1 MVVGVLTVDLH
12 FPENGSLK
20 GKRMVL
26 RRILDRVRQRFNVSA
41 AEVEHQDLWQ
51 RSRLAI
57 ACVNTSGREAD
68 STLAHVLNHI
78 SGDPEAVV
86 VGSDIEIR

>member
-12 FPENGSLK
+12 LPENGSLK

-68 STLAHVLNHI
+68 STLAHVLNQI
-78 SGDPEAVV
+78 SHDPEAQVIS
-86 VGSDIEIR
+86 SDIEIR